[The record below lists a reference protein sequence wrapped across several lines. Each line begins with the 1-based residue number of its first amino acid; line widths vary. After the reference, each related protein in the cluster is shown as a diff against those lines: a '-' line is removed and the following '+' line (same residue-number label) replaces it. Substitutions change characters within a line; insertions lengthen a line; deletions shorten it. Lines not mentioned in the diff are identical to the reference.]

1 MGRVTIVIKRLKE
14 ARERAGLSQRRLG
27 LKAGMDL
34 FGASTKMNQYE
45 RDVHGPDLRTVTQVA
60 QALNVPVPYFY
71 CEDDELAAV
80 ILKFSELGVED
91 KKRLLVQLGV
101 ASK

>member
-1 MGRVTIVIKRLKE
+1 MGRVTIVIRRLKE

-27 LKAGMDL
+27 LYAG
-34 FGASTKMNQYE
+34 FGVSPKMNQYE
-45 RDVHGPDLRTVTQVA
+45 RDKHGPDLTTVTSVA
-60 QALNVPVPYFY
+60 KALNVPVPYFY

-80 ILKFSELGVED
+80 ILKFSELGAEE

-101 ASK
+101 TTK

>member
-1 MGRVTIVIKRLKE
+1 MARVSIVVKRLKE
-14 ARERAGLSQRRLG
+14 ARERAGISQRQLG

-45 RDVHGPDLRTVTQVA
+45 REVHGPDLPTVTSVA
-60 QALNVPVPYFY
+60 KALKVPVPYFY

-80 ILKFSELGVED
+80 ILKFSELGAED
-91 KKRLLVQLGV
+91 KKRVLVQLGL
-101 ASK
+101 A

>member
-34 FGASTKMNQYE
+34 SGVKMNQYE
-45 RDVHGPDLRTVTQVA
+45 RDVHGPDLTTVTNVA
-60 QALNVPVPYFY
+60 EALNVPVPYFY

-80 ILKFSELGVED
+80 ILKFSELGAED
-91 KKRLLVQLGV
+91 KKRLLAQLGV